1 MNIIPKN
8 KHLLIEVVEEPEKEE
23 VTILLPDDYHANLSK
38 EYELVKVLA
47 SATECAGYQPSY
59 KEGQHVLVEGH
70 MIKNVPV
77 LGENFHLVQENYV
90 IAVVGDIE
98 I

>member
-8 KHLLIEVVEEPEKEE
+8 KHLLIEMVEEPKEEE
-23 VTILLPDDYHANLSK
+23 VTILLPEDYHVSLSK
-38 EYELVKVLA
+38 EYELVKILA
-47 SATECAGYQPSY
+47 SATESAGYQPSY
-59 KEGQHVLVEGH
+59 KQGQHVLVEGH

-77 LGENFHLVQENYV
+77 MGENFHLVQENYV

-98 I
+98 M